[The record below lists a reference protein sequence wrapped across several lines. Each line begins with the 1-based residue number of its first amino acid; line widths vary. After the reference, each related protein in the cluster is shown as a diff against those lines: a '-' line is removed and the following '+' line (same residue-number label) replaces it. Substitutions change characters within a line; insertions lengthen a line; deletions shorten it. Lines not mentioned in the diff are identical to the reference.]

1 MFSLSWTES
10 FFLIVLI
17 IVRRRRRRIRMI
29 LIAFENENKMKKEKY
44 ASSRKAFRSKF
55 SCQCYKH
62 FKANLDWI

>member
-1 MFSLSWTES
+1 M
-10 FFLIVLI
+10 LI

-29 LIAFENENKMKKEKY
+29 LIAFANENKMKKEKY

-62 FKANLDWI
+62 FKANLDLI